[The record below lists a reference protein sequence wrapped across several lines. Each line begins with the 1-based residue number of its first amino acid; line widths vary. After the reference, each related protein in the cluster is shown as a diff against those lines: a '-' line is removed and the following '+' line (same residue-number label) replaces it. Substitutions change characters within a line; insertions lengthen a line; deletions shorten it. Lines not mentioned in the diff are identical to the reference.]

1 MNADSQR
8 AQPPRSPPNKPQP
21 PVRPRNPF
29 LWVIIALLGFWLLQT
44 FVLGPAMTRRERV
57 TYDQFRRDLAG
68 GRITAVTL
76 SDRLIEYELK
86 PDSAGA
92 EPEVRNAVPVEDPD
106 LVGML
111 LADSVKISREPSGGG
126 GSSLLFWLILFLP
139 LLVFGYIWLRMLGQ
153 RGGGRSPFSF
163 GKSKAREISGT
174 LTGITFENVGGIDEV
189 ETELIE
195 IIGFLKSPDRFT
207 RIGAKLPKG
216 VLLVGPPGT
225 GKTLVAKAVA
235 GEAGVPF
242 FSISGSDF
250 VEMFVGVGAARVR
263 DLFEQAKTRAPCI
276 IFIDEIDAIGRA
288 RTGVAAMQ
296 TNDEREQT
304 LNQLLAEMDGFDT
317 ETGVVMIGATN
328 RPEVLDR
335 ALLRAGRFDR
345 QIQIP
350 LPSERG
356 RLEIL
361 RIHVRG
367 VPLADE
373 ADLKRVAQITPGF
386 SGADLAN
393 IVNEA
398 ALMAVRAGR
407 ETVTLADFDLALERV
422 IAGLQRREP
431 LTGEV
436 RRRVAFHEGGHAL
449 VASLLPHTEP
459 VHKVSIIPT
468 GRGALGYT
476 MQMPEEDR
484 YVTSEAELHD
494 RLTVMLG
501 GRAAELVVFG
511 EPSTGAANDLERVTE
526 LARRMVAEFGMS
538 PRLGPVRY
546 TASSGYGFLGMETGL
561 RQDLGPDTAARVDEE
576 VRRIVDAAQNKAIA
590 LLRDNEA
597 ALREVARSLQEH
609 EVVSG
614 AEIKRIARV
623 LQVTAPKTT
632 EPEPDEPAAAGSDD
646 SVTDETR
653 QP

>member
-1 MNADSQR
+1 MSGESPR
-8 AQPPRSPPNKPQP
+8 RPRSSL
-21 PVRPRNPF
+21 
-29 LWVIIALLGFWLLQT
+29 LWVLLAIVLVWLVQAL
-44 FVLGPAMTRRERV
+44 VLRPLTTRRQQV
-57 TYDQFRRDLAG
+57 TWDAFRRDVAAG
-68 GRITAVTL
+68 RVAEVTIGDDRI
-76 SDRLIEYELK
+76 EFELK
-86 PDSAGA
+86 PDTAGA
-92 EPEVRNAVPVEDPD
+92 APVAGNVIPVEDPELVRD
-106 LVGML
+106 LMAGGAVVRRQPPDDLTTTIVTWLVL
-111 LADSVKISREPSGGG
+111 LLPA
-126 GSSLLFWLILFLP
+126 LLLWFFA
-139 LLVFGYIWLRMLGQ
+139 LRLLGQ
-153 RGGGRSPFSF
+153 RGGGRSMLSF
-163 GKSKAREISGT
+163 GRSKAREISGT
-174 LTGITFENVGGIDEV
+174 LTGVTFDSVGGIDEV
-189 ETELIE
+189 ETELKEVID
-195 IIGFLKSPDRFT
+195 FLKTPARFT
-207 RIGAKLPKG
+207 RMGAKLPKG

-263 DLFEQAKTRAPCI
+263 DLFEQAKARAPCI

-288 RTGVAAMQ
+288 RTAINAVQ

-304 LNQLLAEMDGFDT
+304 LNQLLSEMDGFDT
-317 ETGVVMIGATN
+317 DQGVVIMAATN
-328 RPEVLDR
+328 RPEILDR

-345 QIQIP
+345 QIPIP

-373 ADLKRVAQITPGF
+373 SDLGRVARMTSGF

-398 ALMAVRAGR
+398 ALMAVRAER

-422 IAGLQRREP
+422 IAGLQRKEP
-431 LTGEV
+431 LSTEV
-436 RRRVAFHEGGHAL
+436 RRKVAYHEGGHAL

-476 MQMPEEDR
+476 LQMPDEDQ
-484 YVTSEAELHD
+484 YLTSEAELHEK
-494 RLTVMLG
+494 LAVMLG
-501 GRAAELVVFG
+501 GRAAELLVFG
-511 EPSTGAANDLERVTE
+511 ESSTGAANDLERATE

-546 TASSGYGFLGMETGL
+546 SAASGFGFLGVESGL
-561 RQDLGPDTAARVDEE
+561 RQDLGPDTAAIVDQE
-576 VRRIVDAAQNKAIA
+576 VRRVVDDAQSRALELLSRREPALHRIAA
-590 LLRDNEA
+590 LL
-597 ALREVARSLQEH
+597 QER

-614 AEIKRIARV
+614 AEIKGIAV
-623 LQVTAPKTT
+623 APPPPENG
-632 EPEPDEPAAAGSDD
+632 EPG
-646 SVTDETR
+646 T
-653 QP
+653 

>member
-1 MNADSQR
+1 M
-8 AQPPRSPPNKPQP
+8 
-21 PVRPRNPF
+21 RPRNPF
-29 LWVIIALLGFWLLQT
+29 FWVLIALLGFWLVQT
-44 FVLGPAMTRRERV
+44 FVLGPAATRRERV
-57 TYDQFRRDLAG
+57 SYDEFRRDVAS
-68 GRITAVTL
+68 GRVSEVTL
-76 SDRLIEYELK
+76 GDRLIEYQLK

-92 EPEVRNAVPVEDPD
+92 QPVTRNTVPVEDPA
-106 LVGML
+106 LVDTL
-111 LADSVKISREPSGGG
+111 LADSVKVSREPSGGI
-126 GSSLLFWLILFLP
+126 GSTLGFLLLMLLPMLFIGFL
-139 LLVFGYIWLRMLGQ
+139 WMRMLGQ
-153 RGGGRSPFSF
+153 RGGGRSMLSF

-195 IIGFLKSPDRFT
+195 IIDFLKNPERFT

-288 RTGVAAMQ
+288 RTGINNIQ

-317 ETGVVMIGATN
+317 EQGVVMIAATN

-361 RIHVRG
+361 RIHTKG
-367 VPLADE
+367 VPLANDD
-373 ADLKRVAQITPGF
+373 DLKKVAQMTPGF

-398 ALMAVRAGR
+398 ALMAVRSERQAL
-407 ETVTLADFDLALERV
+407 TLADFDLALERV
-422 IAGLQRREP
+422 IAGLQRKEP
-431 LTGEV
+431 LAGEV
-436 RRRVAFHEGGHAL
+436 RRKVAFHEGGHAL

-476 MQMPEEDR
+476 MQMPEEDQ
-484 YVTSEAELHD
+484 YLTSEAELHD

-511 EPSTGAANDLERVTE
+511 EPSTGAANDLERATE

-546 TASSGYGFLGMETGL
+546 TASSGYGFLGIETGL
-561 RQDLGPDTAARVDEE
+561 RQDLGPDTAARIDEE

-590 LLRDNEA
+590 LLRENEA
-597 ALREVARSLQEH
+597 ALREVARTLQEH

-623 LQVTAPKTT
+623 LQLTKPEDT
-632 EPEPDEPAAAGSDD
+632 EPSQDGAEDG
-646 SVTDETR
+646 
-653 QP
+653 

>member
-1 MNADSQR
+1 METDRQPPR
-8 AQPPRSPPNKPQP
+8 PPQPQPPPRSPL
-21 PVRPRNPF
+21 RPRNPL
-29 LWVIIALLGFWLLQT
+29 LWVAIALLGFWLFQT
-44 FVLGPAMTRRERV
+44 FVLGPAVTRRERV
-57 TYDQFRRDLAG
+57 TYDVFRRDVAAG
-68 GRITAVTL
+68 RVSDVKLG
-76 SDRLIEYELK
+76 DRLIEFQLV

-92 EPEVRNAVPVEDPD
+92 EPVTRNTVPVEDPD
-106 LVGML
+106 LVSLL
-111 LADSVKISREPSGGG
+111 LADSVTVSREPSGGT
-126 GSSLLFWLILFLP
+126 GSTILFLLILFVP
-139 LLVFGYIWLRMLGQ
+139 LLFFWFFMRMLGQ
-153 RGGGRSPFSF
+153 RGGGRSMLSF

-195 IIGFLKSPDRFT
+195 IIDFLKQPDRFT

-288 RTGVAAMQ
+288 RTGINNLQ

-317 ETGVVMIGATN
+317 EQGVVMIAATN
-328 RPEVLDR
+328 RPEILDR

-356 RLEIL
+356 RFEIL
-361 RIHVRG
+361 RIHTAG
-367 VPLADE
+367 VDLARE
-373 ADLKRVAQITPGF
+373 EDLKRVAQMTPGF

-398 ALMAVRAGR
+398 ALMAVRASR
-407 ETVTLADFDLALERV
+407 ETVTLADFELALERV
-422 IAGLQRREP
+422 IAGLQRKEP
-431 LTGEV
+431 LAGEV

-476 MQMPEEDR
+476 MQMPDQDR
-484 YVTSEAELHD
+484 YLTSEAELHD

-501 GRAAELVVFG
+501 GRAAELVICG
-511 EPSTGAANDLERVTE
+511 EPSTGAANDLERATE

-576 VRRIVDAAQNKAIA
+576 MRRIVEAAQNRAIA
-590 LLRDNEA
+590 LLRENEA
-597 ALREVARSLQEH
+597 ALREVARTLQEH

-623 LQVTAPKTT
+623 LQVTAPITT
-632 EPEPDEPAAAGSDD
+632 D
-646 SVTDETR
+646 TDEGGTES
-653 QP
+653 

>member
-1 MNADSQR
+1 MDTDR
-8 AQPPRSPPNKPQP
+8 QPARPPQP
-21 PVRPRNPF
+21 PTSPQPQSPMRPRNPF
-29 LWVIIALLGFWLLQT
+29 FWVLIALLGFWLVQT
-44 FVLGPAMTRRERV
+44 FVLGPAATRRERV
-57 TYDQFRRDLAG
+57 SYDEFRRDVAS
-68 GRITAVTL
+68 GRVSEVTL
-76 SDRLIEYELK
+76 GDRLIEYQLK

-92 EPEVRNAVPVEDPD
+92 QPVTRNTVPVEDPA
-106 LVGML
+106 LVDTL
-111 LADSVKISREPSGGG
+111 LADSVKVSREPSGGI
-126 GSSLLFWLILFLP
+126 GSTLGFLLLMLLPMLFIGFL
-139 LLVFGYIWLRMLGQ
+139 WMRMLGQ
-153 RGGGRSPFSF
+153 RGGGRSMLSF

-195 IIGFLKSPDRFT
+195 IIDFLKNPERFT

-288 RTGVAAMQ
+288 RTGINNIQ

-317 ETGVVMIGATN
+317 EQGVVMIAATN

-361 RIHVRG
+361 RIHTKG
-367 VPLADE
+367 VPLANDD
-373 ADLKRVAQITPGF
+373 DLKKVAQMTPGF

-398 ALMAVRAGR
+398 ALMAVRSERQAL
-407 ETVTLADFDLALERV
+407 TLADFDLALERV
-422 IAGLQRREP
+422 IAGLQRKEP
-431 LTGEV
+431 LAGEV
-436 RRRVAFHEGGHAL
+436 RRKVAFHEGGHAL

-476 MQMPEEDR
+476 MQMPEEDQ
-484 YVTSEAELHD
+484 YLTSEAELHD

-511 EPSTGAANDLERVTE
+511 EPSTGAANDLERATE

-546 TASSGYGFLGMETGL
+546 TASSGYGFLGIETGL
-561 RQDLGPDTAARVDEE
+561 RQDLGPDTAARIDEE

-590 LLRDNEA
+590 LLRENEA
-597 ALREVARSLQEH
+597 ALREVARTLQEH

-623 LQVTAPKTT
+623 LQLTKPEDT
-632 EPEPDEPAAAGSDD
+632 EPSQDGAEDG
-646 SVTDETR
+646 
-653 QP
+653 